1 MQVAFYE
8 GANPLQVVPR
18 LVDKI
23 YQQGQRGV
31 VWIPNVAIYQA
42 VHDVLWT
49 FSKTTFIP
57 HGGKA
62 DGIPAGDQPFWLTTH
77 LENPNEAIVLVGVDM
92 PAIDVDAVRKLGFE
106 RVVDIFETVTDVQTN
121 QYTAYTKAN
130 VTPQWWLN
138 TSEGWKPK
146 EQTLFGK
153 VA

>member
-8 GANPLQVVPR
+8 GINPLQVVPR

-31 VWIPNVAIYQA
+31 IWIPDASLYQPI
-42 VHDVLWT
+42 HDVLWT

-62 DGIPAGDQPFWLTTH
+62 DGIAAEEQAFWLTET
-77 LENPNEAIVLVGVDM
+77 LENPNESIVLIGVDI
-92 PAIDVDAVRKLGFE
+92 PAIDMEVVRRLGFE
-106 RVVDIFETVTDVQTN
+106 RVVDIFETATDVRTR
-121 QYTAYTKAN
+121 QYGAYIKAN
-130 VTPQWWLN
+130 ITPQWWLH
-138 TSEGWKPK
+138 TSQGWKPK